1 MKQLIA
7 ELAYQILI
15 ELFSQLLLRLAEWLA
30 VLPWL

>member
-7 ELAYQILI
+7 ELVYQILI